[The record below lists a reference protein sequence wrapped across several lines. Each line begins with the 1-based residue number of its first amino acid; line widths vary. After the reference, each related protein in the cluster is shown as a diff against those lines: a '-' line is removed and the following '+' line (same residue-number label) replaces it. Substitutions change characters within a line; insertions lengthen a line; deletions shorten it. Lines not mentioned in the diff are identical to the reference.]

1 VTSAAASVRPGAVVI
16 LAAGEGTRMRSNT
29 PKVLHPLCGRTLL
42 GHVIAA
48 ARALEPEH
56 LVVVVGHARDAVVA
70 HLTEIAPEAVTAHQT
85 ELLGTGNAVR
95 RALEVVPDVVGTVV
109 VLNGDVPLLTAE
121 TLTELVDTHHAAGNA
136 ATVLSAAVPDPTG
149 LGRIVRDAGGGLAAI
164 VEQRDA
170 TPDQRAIAEINSGM
184 FAFDGA
190 LLRTALKRLTTD
202 NAQGQEYLTD
212 VVALLRG
219 EGHPVDALPAPD
231 YRETL
236 GCNDR
241 VELSRLRAL
250 LRDRLLERWMRAGT
264 TVVDPATV
272 WLDVDVQLG
281 RDAVIHPNVQLH
293 GATVIGDGAEVGPDS
308 TLTDTVVG
316 EMATVVRAQCDRAEI
331 GPEATVGPFAFLR
344 PGTVLG
350 RKAKIGAYVE
360 VKNSDIGEA
369 SKVPHLSYVG
379 DATIGEHSNIG
390 AASVFVNYDGVEKH
404 RSTIGSHVRTGS
416 DNMFV
421 APVTVGDGAYTAA
434 GSVITEDVSPG
445 ALGVARSRQRNIE
458 GWVER
463 RRAGTPAAEAAA
475 RARAAADQATGLAT
489 GDDPADER
497 SAGENE

>member
-1 VTSAAASVRPGAVVI
+1 
-16 LAAGEGTRMRSNT
+16 MRSAT

-42 GHVIAA
+42 SHVLAA

-56 LVVVVGHARDAVVA
+56 LVVVVGHAREAVTA
-70 HLTEIAPEAVTAHQT
+70 HLAEVAPDAVTAHQT

-95 RALEVVPDVVGTVV
+95 RALDVVPDVVGTVV
-109 VLNGDVPLLTAE
+109 VLNGDAPLLTAE
-121 TLTELVDTHHAAGNA
+121 TLQALVGTHADAGNA
-136 ATVLSAAVPDPTG
+136 ATVLSATVPDPTG
-149 LGRIVRDAGGGLAAI
+149 LGRIVRDADGHLAAI

-170 TPDQRAIAEINSGM
+170 TDEQRAITEINSGM

-219 EGHPVDALPAPD
+219 DGHPVDALAAPD

-241 VELSRLRAL
+241 VELSLLRVL
-250 LRDRLLERWMRAGT
+250 LRDRLVEHWMRAGT
-264 TVVDPATV
+264 TVIDPATV
-272 WLDVDVQLG
+272 WLDVDVTLG

-293 GATVIGDGAEVGPDS
+293 GATSIGAGAEVGPDS

-316 EMATVVRAQCDRAEI
+316 DGAKVVRAHCDGAEI
-331 GPEATVGPFAFLR
+331 GAGASVGPYAYLR
-344 PGTVLG
+344 PGAVLG
-350 RKAKIGAYVE
+350 PKAKVGTYVE
-360 VKNSDIGEA
+360 VKNSEIGEG

-379 DATIGEHSNIG
+379 DATIGEHTNIG
-390 AASVFVNYDGVEKH
+390 AASVFVNYDGVNKH
-404 RSTIGSHVRTGS
+404 RSTIGSHARTGS
-416 DNMFV
+416 DNMFI

-434 GSVITEDVSPG
+434 GSVITEDVPPG
-445 ALGVARSRQRNIE
+445 AMGVARSRQRNIE

-463 RRAGTPAAEAAA
+463 RRAGTAAAEAAA
-475 RARAAADQATGLAT
+475 RARAAAPDE
-489 GDDPADER
+489 PADAP
-497 SAGENE
+497 SAGQND

>member
-1 VTSAAASVRPGAVVI
+1 
-16 LAAGEGTRMRSNT
+16 MRSAT

-42 GHVIAA
+42 SHVLAA

-56 LVVVVGHARDAVVA
+56 LVVVVGHAREAVTA
-70 HLTEIAPEAVTAHQT
+70 HLAEVAPDAVTAHQT

-95 RALEVVPDVVGTVV
+95 RALDVVPDVVGTVV
-109 VLNGDVPLLTAE
+109 VLNGDAPLLTAE
-121 TLTELVDTHHAAGNA
+121 TLQALVGTHADAGNA
-136 ATVLSAAVPDPTG
+136 ATVLSATVPDPTG
-149 LGRIVRDAGGGLAAI
+149 LGRIVRDADGHLAAI

-170 TPDQRAIAEINSGM
+170 TDEQRAITEINSGM

-219 EGHPVDALPAPD
+219 DGHPVDALAAPD

-241 VELSRLRAL
+241 VELSLLRAL
-250 LRDRLLERWMRAGT
+250 LRDRLVEHWMRAGT
-264 TVVDPATV
+264 TVIDPATV
-272 WLDVDVQLG
+272 WLDVDVTLG

-293 GATVIGDGAEVGPDS
+293 GATSIGAGAEVGPDS

-316 EMATVVRAQCDRAEI
+316 DGAKVVRAHCDGAEI
-331 GPEATVGPFAFLR
+331 GAGASVGPYAYLR
-344 PGTVLG
+344 PGAVLG
-350 RKAKIGAYVE
+350 PKAKVGTYVE
-360 VKNSDIGEA
+360 VKNSEIGEG

-379 DATIGEHSNIG
+379 DATIGEHTNIG
-390 AASVFVNYDGVEKH
+390 AASVFVNYDGVNKH
-404 RSTIGSHVRTGS
+404 RSTIGSHARTGS
-416 DNMFV
+416 DNMFI

-434 GSVITEDVSPG
+434 GSVITEDVPPG
-445 ALGVARSRQRNIE
+445 AMGVARSRQRNIE

-463 RRAGTPAAEAAA
+463 RRAGTAAAEAAA
-475 RARAAADQATGLAT
+475 RARAAAPDE
-489 GDDPADER
+489 PADAP
-497 SAGENE
+497 SAGQND

>member
-1 VTSAAASVRPGAVVI
+1 
-16 LAAGEGTRMRSNT
+16 MRSAT

-42 GHVIAA
+42 SHVLAA

-56 LVVVVGHARDAVVA
+56 LVVVVGHEREAVTA
-70 HLTEIAPEAVTAHQT
+70 HLAEVAPDAVTAHQT

-95 RALEVVPDVVGTVV
+95 RALDVVPDVVGTVV
-109 VLNGDVPLLTAE
+109 VLNGDAPLLTAE
-121 TLTELVDTHHAAGNA
+121 TLQALVGTHADAGNA
-136 ATVLSAAVPDPTG
+136 ATVLSATVPDPTG
-149 LGRIVRDAGGGLAAI
+149 LGRIVRDADGHLAAI

-170 TPDQRAIAEINSGM
+170 TDEQRAITEINSGM

-219 EGHPVDALPAPD
+219 DGHPVDALAAPD

-241 VELSRLRAL
+241 VELSLLRAL
-250 LRDRLLERWMRAGT
+250 LRDRLVEHWMRAGT
-264 TVVDPATV
+264 TVIDPATV
-272 WLDVDVQLG
+272 WLDVDVTLG

-293 GATVIGDGAEVGPDS
+293 GATSIGAGAEVGPDS

-316 EMATVVRAQCDRAEI
+316 DGAKVVRAHCDGAEI
-331 GPEATVGPFAFLR
+331 GAGASVGPYAYLR
-344 PGTVLG
+344 PGAVLG
-350 RKAKIGAYVE
+350 PKAKVGTYVE
-360 VKNSDIGEA
+360 VKNSEIGEG

-379 DATIGEHSNIG
+379 DATIGEHTNIG
-390 AASVFVNYDGVEKH
+390 AASVFVNYDGVNKH
-404 RSTIGSHVRTGS
+404 RSTIGSHARTGS
-416 DNMFV
+416 DNMFI

-434 GSVITEDVSPG
+434 GSVITEDVPPG
-445 ALGVARSRQRNIE
+445 AMGVARSRQRNIE

-463 RRAGTPAAEAAA
+463 RRAGTAAAEAAA
-475 RARAAADQATGLAT
+475 RARAAAPDE
-489 GDDPADER
+489 PADAP
-497 SAGENE
+497 SAGQND

>member
-1 VTSAAASVRPGAVVI
+1 
-16 LAAGEGTRMRSNT
+16 MRSAT

-42 GHVIAA
+42 GHVVAA

-56 LVVVVGHARDAVVA
+56 LVVVVGHAREQVTA
-70 HLTEIAPEAVTAHQT
+70 HLAEIAPDAVTAHQT

-95 RALEVVPDVVGTVV
+95 RALEVVPDVAGTVV
-109 VLNGDVPLLTAE
+109 VLNGDAPLLTAD
-121 TLTELVDTHHAAGNA
+121 TLKALVGLHTSAGNA
-136 ATVLSAAVPDPTG
+136 ATVLSATVPDPHG
-149 LGRIVRDAGGGLAAI
+149 LGRIVRDADGHLAAI

-170 TPDQRAIAEINSGM
+170 TPGQLAIAEINSGM

-219 EGHPVDALPAPD
+219 EGHPVDALAAAD
-231 YRETL
+231 HRETL

-250 LRDRLLERWMRAGT
+250 LRDRLVDGWMRDGV
-264 TVVDPATV
+264 TVIDPDTV
-272 WLDVDVQLG
+272 WIDVDVTLG

-293 GATVIGDGAEVGPDS
+293 GATSIGAGAEVGPDS

-316 EMATVVRAQCDRAEI
+316 EGARIVRAHCDGAQ
-331 GPEATVGPFAFLR
+331 VGPGAGVGPYAYLR
-344 PGTVLG
+344 PGTVLAAN
-350 RKAKIGAYVE
+350 AKVGTYVE
-360 VKNSDIGEA
+360 VKNSEIGEG

-379 DATIGEHSNIG
+379 DATIGEHTNIG
-390 AASVFVNYDGVEKH
+390 AASVFVNYDGVNKR
-404 RSTIGSHVRTGS
+404 RSTIGSHARTGS
-416 DNMFV
+416 DNMFI

-434 GSVITEDVSPG
+434 GSVITEDVPPG
-445 ALGVARSRQRNIE
+445 AMGVARSRQRNIE

-463 RRAGTPAAEAAA
+463 KRAGTPAADAAA
-475 RARAAADQATGLAT
+475 RARAAAPDE
-489 GDDPADER
+489 PADEP
-497 SAGENE
+497 SAGQND

>member
-1 VTSAAASVRPGAVVI
+1 
-16 LAAGEGTRMRSNT
+16 MRSAT

-42 GHVIAA
+42 GHVVAA

-56 LVVVVGHARDAVVA
+56 LVVVVGHAREQVTA
-70 HLTEIAPEAVTAHQT
+70 HLAEIAPDAVTAHQT

-95 RALEVVPDVVGTVV
+95 RALEVVPDVAGTVV
-109 VLNGDVPLLTAE
+109 VLNGDAPLLTAD
-121 TLTELVDTHHAAGNA
+121 TLKALVGLHTSAGNA
-136 ATVLSAAVPDPTG
+136 ATVLSATVPDPHG
-149 LGRIVRDAGGGLAAI
+149 LGRIVRDDGGHLAAI

-170 TPDQRAIAEINSGM
+170 TPGQLAITEINSGM

-219 EGHPVDALPAPD
+219 EGHPVDALAAAD
-231 YRETL
+231 HRETL

-250 LRDRLLERWMRAGT
+250 LRDRLVEGWMRDGV
-264 TVVDPATV
+264 TVIDPDTV
-272 WLDVDVQLG
+272 WIDVDVTLG

-293 GATVIGDGAEVGPDS
+293 GATSIGAGAEVGPDS

-316 EMATVVRAQCDRAEI
+316 EGARIVRAHCDGAQ
-331 GPEATVGPFAFLR
+331 VGPGAGVGPYAYLR
-344 PGTVLG
+344 PGTVLAAN
-350 RKAKIGAYVE
+350 AKVGTYVE
-360 VKNSDIGEA
+360 VKNSEIGEG

-379 DATIGEHSNIG
+379 DATIGEHTNIG
-390 AASVFVNYDGVEKH
+390 AASVFVNYDGVNKR
-404 RSTIGSHVRTGS
+404 RSTIGSHARTGS
-416 DNMFV
+416 DNMFI

-434 GSVITEDVSPG
+434 GSVITEDVPPG
-445 ALGVARSRQRNIE
+445 AMGVARSRQRNIE

-463 RRAGTPAAEAAA
+463 KRAGTPAADAAA
-475 RARAAADQATGLAT
+475 RARAAA
-489 GDDPADER
+489 PDEPVDEP
-497 SAGENE
+497 SAGQND